1 MIHWAILGA
10 GGIAHRFA
18 ASLLH
23 HPDSILCAI
32 SCRNAEK
39 AAAFA
44 AQFGVPRRYLSHEA
58 LLADPEVDAVY
69 LALPHGLHKE
79 WAVRAL
85 QAGKAVL
92 CEKPAALNADEME
105 QIAAAARGNGRLFME
120 AMKPRFV
127 PLYARLR
134 ELVGQGA
141 IGELTGISASRCSA
155 VDTASLRPGCY
166 LLQPGQGGIL
176 LDCGCYC
183 ASWLEDWLPARALDE
198 ALCGGALPMTV
209 EDRLRDGIDVYVRAR
224 MEAGS
229 VQAELE
235 CAMDRSKP
243 RVVVL
248 TGTEGRLVVEEMHR
262 PQTAVLYRG
271 GQTPERVESPY
282 VVDDFYGEIC
292 HFAQCLQQALPE
304 SPVMP
309 LAAFVRIA
317 RLMDRIRAEFEM

>member
-23 HPDSILCAI
+23 HPDSVLCAI
-32 SCRNAEK
+32 SCRSEEK
-39 AAAFA
+39 AEAFA
-44 AQFGVPRRYLSHEA
+44 ARFGVQRRYLSHEA

-92 CEKPAALNADEME
+92 CEKPAALNTEEME
-105 QIAAAARGNGRLFME
+105 QIAAAARGSGHLFME

-127 PLYARLR
+127 PLYARLC

-141 IGELTGISASRCSA
+141 IGKLTGVSASRCSA

-183 ASWLEDWLPARALDE
+183 ASWLEDWLPAQALE
-198 ALCGGALPMTV
+198 AAVCEGAPPLAV
-209 EDRLRDGIDVYVRAR
+209 EARLRDGIDVYVRAR
-224 MEAGS
+224 MQTGS
-229 VQAELE
+229 LQAEME

-243 RVVVL
+243 RIAVL
-248 TGTEGRLVVEEMHR
+248 TGTKGRLVVEEMHR
-262 PQTAVLYRG
+262 PQTAVLYRE
-271 GQTPERVESPY
+271 GQPPEKIECPY
-282 VVDDFYGEIC
+282 VVDDFYGELC
-292 HFAQCLQQALPE
+292 HFAQCLQQGLPE

-309 LAAFVRIA
+309 LAASVRIA
-317 RLMDRIRAEFEM
+317 RLMDCIRAKF